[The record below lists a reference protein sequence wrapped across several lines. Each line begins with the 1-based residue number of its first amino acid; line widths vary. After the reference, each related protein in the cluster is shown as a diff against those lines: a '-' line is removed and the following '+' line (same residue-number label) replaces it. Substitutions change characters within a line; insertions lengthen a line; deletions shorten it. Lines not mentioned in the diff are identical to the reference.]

1 MVWRNVCWMLA
12 CLVTVSLAHPA
23 VAQDAEDKKSAKQI
37 IDESLEKNSLGFQS
51 GQANLTL
58 IIEDKAGSRRVR
70 KLDVKSKKV
79 SEATQTLVALTHPK
93 EVKGQAFLFAEN
105 KKSEDDVWM
114 YVPAFKVTRRIEGSQ
129 KSGSFLGSHFTY
141 ADLES
146 RDIKDAKYKRL
157 EDDKIGKHAVYVV
170 QSTPNKGSESDYS
183 KVISY
188 IRKSDSMPLKMR
200 FFDKSGDVG
209 KTLFVEK
216 LDKTDNG
223 ETYVKRMTLRPR
235 SGGYTTIK
243 LEAFD
248 DDAELADALFSKDQ
262 LGK

>member
-1 MVWRNVCWMLA
+1 MKWRHISWIFI
-12 CLVTVSLAHPA
+12 CLLTVSSAAPALA
-23 VAQDAEDKKSAKQI
+23 DDDKKSAKQI

-51 GQANLTL
+51 GQADLML

-79 SEATQTLVALTHPK
+79 SEATNTLVELTHPK

-105 KKSEDDVWM
+105 KKAQDDVWM

-157 EDDKIGKHAVYVV
+157 ADDKIGKHAVYVIE
-170 QSTPNKGSESDYS
+170 STPKKGGDSDYG
-183 KVISY
+183 KVVSY
-188 IRKSDSMPLKMR
+188 IRKSDTMPLKMR
-200 FFDKSGDVG
+200 FYGKSGKVA

-216 LDKTDNG
+216 LDQTDRG
-223 ETYVKRMTLRPR
+223 ETYVKRMTLRPE
-235 SGGYTTIK
+235 GGGFTTIK

-248 DDAELADALFSKDQ
+248 DDAELADSLFSKEQ

>member
-1 MVWRNVCWMLA
+1 MKWRHIGWIFVCL
-12 CLVTVSLAHPA
+12 LTVSLAAPA
-23 VAQDAEDKKSAKQI
+23 FADDDKSAKQI

-51 GQANLTL
+51 GQADLTL

-79 SEATQTLVALTHPK
+79 SEATNTLVTLTHPK

-105 KKSEDDVWM
+105 KKAEDDVWM
-114 YVPAFKVTRRIEGSQ
+114 YIPAFKVTRRIEGSQ

-146 RDIKDAKYKRL
+146 RDIKDANYKRL
-157 EDDKIGKHAVYVV
+157 KDDKIGKHAVFVI
-170 QSTPNKGSESDYS
+170 QSTPKKGSDSDYG
-183 KVISY
+183 KVVSY

-200 FFDKSGDVG
+200 FYGKSGDVA
-209 KTLFVEK
+209 KTLFVEQ
-216 LDKTDNG
+216 LDETDNG
-223 ETYVKRMTLRPR
+223 ETYVKRMTLRPK
-235 SGGYTTIK
+235 GGGFTTIK

-248 DDAELADALFSKDQ
+248 DDAKLADALFSKDQ